1 MTRIINPNRLKHCNL
16 LRKGTI
22 LLLLSFLFSGILYSQ
37 EKTITGAIVD
47 KAGEPLLG
55 VSIAIKGTTIGTI
68 TDIDGNFTLKVPSDD
83 AVIVATYVGYAD
95 QQIKVGNATEIK
107 IVMEESVTELDQVVV
122 IGYGTQKKSDL
133 TGAVASVSSED
144 LLATPVARIDEALT
158 GRAAGVNVVATSG
171 MPGASRTI
179 QIRGV
184 SSINGFNPL
193 IVIDGIPGRDLN
205 KINPNDIESI
215 EVLKDAASAAIYG
228 ASGGNGVILITTKR
242 GKVGKLTTRLNVYTG
257 IQELPKKIDMMDTR
271 QWNQFYAALNDGRPF
286 MFSEDSLNMNTDWQK
301 EVYQRAPMQNIDLNV
316 SGGTEQI
323 TYSFGA
329 NYLKMDGMVKN
340 TGYEKLLLSL
350 NSTTQITKRIKFD
363 EVIRFAWDNTKGPAQ
378 WQYQNV
384 YNNFTT
390 MPTILMVPFLT
401 PYSENGNWSV
411 SPVGGNNPFTGI
423 DARSNQT
430 NKNVEVHGNFGLIIE
445 IIKGLTYTSRISGTI
460 NNYERW
466 QFQPEYYSWSEDQ
479 NPQSRLDQDWR
490 KDYSWTFQNFVSYSK
505 TLAEK
510 HTLTAI
516 IGMEASN
523 WWDYN
528 INGFRL
534 DYASANPDLLYF
546 NNALDRSTIGQIVA
560 GSGKEAKS
568 QGYFGRLN
576 YDFNNLILAQF
587 NYRRDGNSNFGPNNR
602 WGNFYSGSAGFKFS
616 ELAVIKNLDFLS
628 FGKVRIGYGETGQ
641 WPIST
646 YWPYNSSILNTAQ
659 MNYSYDDATV
669 TSGLGPVQIP
679 NPDLKW
685 ETVKTTN
692 IGLDLGFMNN
702 QIMLTLDYFN
712 KINEDMIMPKEVSS
726 IAGTYTVT
734 TGQQG
739 ELGTTGITSTYPIVN
754 YGSVSNRG
762 IETTIEFK
770 KQIGELGIK
779 AGLNFTYQKNE
790 ITDLAT
796 DSTIQGS
803 VHDLSGLTISKIG
816 EPIGTYRGY
825 QFDGIFKEGDP
836 MVYNSYYNIYV
847 FADQPFQ
854 VNEDGDTLFAKPL
867 AAPGDAKWVD
877 VNGDGI
883 YTAEDYVYLGSY
895 IPKFVF
901 GFNVDLA
908 YKGFDLSMFWQGVT
922 GNKIFNG
929 VKRWTYDWQ
938 TLTNHAAE
946 FADRYHL
953 PVEYNGQ
960 IIDPGNTESDLPNL
974 GSANWGSP
982 SSLYIEDG
990 SYLRLRILTVG
1001 YTFPESWTR
1010 KVRINRFRLYF
1021 TGKNLLTF
1029 TKYTAYDPEVS
1040 NSDPK
1045 LAGIDVA
1052 GYPQSRMY
1060 TIGVNV
1066 EF

>member
-1 MTRIINPNRLKHCNL
+1 MNGIFKPKRLKYRNPF
-16 LRKGTI
+16 RKGTI
-22 LLLLSFLFSGILYSQ
+22 LMLLLLLFSGIIYSQ
-37 EKTITGAIVD
+37 EKTITGTIVD
-47 KAGEPLLG
+47 KDGSPLLG
-55 VSIAIKGTTIGTI
+55 VSVAIKGTTTGTI
-68 TDIDGNFTLKVPSDD
+68 TDIDGSFTLVVPGDD
-83 AVIVATYVGYAD
+83 ATIVTTYVGYAD
-95 QQIKVGNATEIK
+95 QQVVVGNRSELK
-107 IVMEESVTELDQVVV
+107 IVMEEIITELDQVVV

-133 TGAVASVSSED
+133 TGSVASVSSED
-144 LLATPVARIDEALT
+144 LVAIPVARIDEALV

-193 IVIDGIPGRDLN
+193 VVIDGIPGRDMN

-242 GKVGKLTTRLNVYTG
+242 GKVGKLTTRLNLYTG
-257 IQELPKKIDMMDTR
+257 IQEIPKKIDMMDTR
-271 QWNQFYAALNDGRPF
+271 QWNQFYAALNNGRPF
-286 MFSEDSLNMNTDWQK
+286 MFSEDSLNMNTDWQD
-301 EVYQRAPMQNIDLNV
+301 EVYRRAPMRNIDLNV

-323 TYSFGA
+323 TYSIGA
-329 NYLKMDGMVKN
+329 NYLTMEGMVEN
-340 TGYEKLLLSL
+340 TGYDKLLLSM
-350 NSTTQITKRIKFD
+350 NSTTKITKRIKFD
-363 EVIRFAWDNTKGPAQ
+363 EVIRFSWDNTKGPAE

-401 PYSENGNWSV
+401 PYNENENWSV
-411 SPVGGNNPFTGI
+411 SPVGGNNPFVGI
-423 DARSNQT
+423 DARSDQT
-430 NKNVEVHGNFGLIIE
+430 NKNVEVHGNFGLIID
-445 IIKGLTYTSRISGTI
+445 IIDGLTFTSRISGTI

-466 QFQPEYYSWSEDQ
+466 QFQPKYYSWSEDQ
-479 NPQSRLDQDWR
+479 NPLSRLDQEWR

-505 TLAEK
+505 TFYEK
-510 HTLTAI
+510 HNFSVIL
-516 IGMEASN
+516 GMEASN

-528 INGFRL
+528 IKGYRL
-534 DYASANPDLLYF
+534 EYASSNLDLLYF
-546 NNALDRSTIGQIVA
+546 DNSLDKSTTGQIVG

-576 YDFNNLILAQF
+576 YDFNNLLLAQF

-616 ELAVIKNLDFLS
+616 ELAVIKNLEFIS

-641 WPIST
+641 WPITT
-646 YWPYNSSILNTAQ
+646 YWPYNSSILNTNQ
-659 MNYSYDDATV
+659 MNYSYNDATIS
-669 TSGLGPVQIP
+669 TGLGPVQIP

-685 ETVKTTN
+685 ETVITSN
-692 IGLDLGFMNN
+692 IGLDLGFMKN
-702 QIMLTLDYFN
+702 QIMLTVDYFN
-712 KINEDMIMPKEVSS
+712 KINEDMIMPQEVSS

-734 TGQQG
+734 ANQQG
-739 ELGTTGITSTYPIVN
+739 ELGTTGITSTYPTVN
-754 YGSVSNRG
+754 YGSVNNKG
-762 IETTIEFK
+762 IETTIEYK
-770 KQIGELGIK
+770 KQIGELRIN
-779 AGLNFTYQKNE
+779 AGFNFTYQKNE

-803 VHDLSGLTISKIG
+803 VHDLSGITISKIG
-816 EPIGTYRGY
+816 QPIGTYRGY
-825 QFDGIFKEGDP
+825 QFDDIFREGDP
-836 MVYNSYYNIYV
+836 MVYNNYYRRYV
-847 FADQPFQ
+847 FADQPYRI
-854 VNEDGDTLFAKPL
+854 NETGDTLYALPN
-867 AAPGDAKWVD
+867 AQPGDAKWVD
-877 VNGDGI
+877 VNGDGR
-883 YTAEDYVYLGSY
+883 YNQEDYVYMGSY

-901 GFNVDLA
+901 GFNIDLA
-908 YKGFDLSMFWQGVT
+908 YKGFDFSMFWQGVT

-938 TLTNHAAE
+938 TLTNHASE

-953 PVEYNGQ
+953 PIEYNGQ
-960 IIDPGNTESDLPNL
+960 IIDEGNQESSLPDV
-974 GSANWGSP
+974 GSVNWGSP
-982 SSLYIEDG
+982 STLYIENG

-1001 YTFPESWTR
+1001 YTLPNAWTS
-1010 KVRINRFRLYF
+1010 KVGINRFRVYF

-1029 TKYTAYDPEVS
+1029 TKYTAYDPEIS
-1040 NSDPK
+1040 NTDPK

-1060 TIGVNV
+1060 TLGINL